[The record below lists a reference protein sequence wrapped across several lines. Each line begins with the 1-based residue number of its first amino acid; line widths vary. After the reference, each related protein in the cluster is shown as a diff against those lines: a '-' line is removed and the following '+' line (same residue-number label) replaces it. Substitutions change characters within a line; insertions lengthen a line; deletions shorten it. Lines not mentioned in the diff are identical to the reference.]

1 LETYPDVSS
10 IILKCTQSDPAKRPT
25 ALDLLASHNVSHDV
39 LKSELERKDAELEKQ
54 QCEIE
59 EMDRIIEDLRR
70 QVERMNSRQNDK
82 NDSDDDIEDY

>member
-10 IILKCTQSDPAKRPT
+10 IILRCTQSDPTKWPT

-39 LKSELERKDAELEKQ
+39 LKSELEKKDAEVKKQ

-59 EMDRIIEDLRR
+59 EKDHIIEDLRR
-70 QVERMNSRQNDK
+70 QVEWMNSRQNDK
-82 NDSDDDIEDY
+82 NDNDDDIEDY